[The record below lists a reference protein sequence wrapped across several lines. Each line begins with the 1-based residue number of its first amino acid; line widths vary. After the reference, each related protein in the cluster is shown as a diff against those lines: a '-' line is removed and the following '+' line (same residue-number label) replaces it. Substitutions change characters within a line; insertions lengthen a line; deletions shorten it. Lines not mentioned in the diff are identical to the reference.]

1 MMSEAQSSVSVC
13 PFERTT
19 ADWYER
25 VSGTRAYDLLMRLPA
40 VMYFWLVLDHQVRG
54 TAGALSNALASTELS
69 PFVTL
74 AARLAA
80 ITVTVVFISLTLLR
94 EQPVKRAR
102 GLRPRLAAFLGATF
116 LFASAFLPYAEPSV
130 VWEMASTILSAVG
143 AVLTT
148 MVVLR
153 LGRSFST
160 MAEAR
165 TLVTSGFYSL
175 VRHPLYLAE
184 ELIII
189 GGFLQFRSWPAAL
202 IVVLHFVFQLERMR
216 CEEEVLTEAYPEY
229 ATYRATTARLIPGV
243 Y

>member
-1 MMSEAQSSVSVC
+1 MNDATEPFRSS
-13 PFERTT
+13 
-19 ADWYER
+19 
-25 VSGTRAYDLLMRLPA
+25 
-40 VMYFWLVLDHQVRG
+40 
-54 TAGALSNALASTELS
+54 AS
-69 PFVTL
+69 
-74 AARLAA
+74 AANC
-80 ITVTVVFISLTLLR
+80 VTVSAERAIPVAVWRVASDNCTIVWETAAESLVCT
-94 EQPVKRAR
+94 
-102 GLRPRLAAFLGATF
+102 
-116 LFASAFLPYAEPSV
+116 SV

-202 IVVLHFVFQLERMR
+202 IVVLHFVFQLERVR